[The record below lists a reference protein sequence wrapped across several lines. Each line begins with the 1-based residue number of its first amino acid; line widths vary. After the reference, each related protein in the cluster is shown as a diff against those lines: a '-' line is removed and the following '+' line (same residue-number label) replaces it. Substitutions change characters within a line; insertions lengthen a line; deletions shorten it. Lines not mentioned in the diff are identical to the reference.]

1 LKRYKEQRFTRD
13 YSINY
18 YCYDV
23 VDHRLKCWLC
33 SACMFLI
40 EIGHG
45 NIAFLQSYHLLRNH
59 YIVVSSRGVL
69 NSLTIDNSEMQK
81 AIRYMSDTFCNLHTS
96 STIRPKL
103 SFLRNLHVR
112 SDTLRYN
119 KTITL
124 QTWLNQIYKITNCL
138 YKFIWSSIVSY
149 NNSFLSS
156 SSYHWF
162 YFFARPRNVICV
174 IWNKYKKLILQ
185 SNNCIE
191 IHSENYIGY

>member
-1 LKRYKEQRFTRD
+1 
-13 YSINY
+13 
-18 YCYDV
+18 
-23 VDHRLKCWLC
+23 
-33 SACMFLI
+33 MFLI
-40 EIGHG
+40 EIGRG

-138 YKFIWSSIVSY
+138 YKFI
-149 NNSFLSS
+149 
-156 SSYHWF
+156 
-162 YFFARPRNVICV
+162 
-174 IWNKYKKLILQ
+174 
-185 SNNCIE
+185 
-191 IHSENYIGY
+191 